1 MIDGPHNDS
10 LSFHRACCH
19 GADHLLVRHA
29 TAAEHDLCLRRCQWS
44 CAWQS
49 NPLAHLIDG
58 DSGEQGPNQKQPE
71 NSKNNGNVFTIALL
85 SVCRCMRVTA
95 KGHRALAEGC
105 PAIRYLR
112 LYGCKPVTDD
122 SLAAFASL
130 QHLQLLDLCGAE
142 HVTDGGLQV

>member
-1 MIDGPHNDS
+1 MPAEMSVELRVAEQPPRSPDRWR
-10 LSFHRACCH
+10 LWRARTK
-19 GADHLLVRHA
+19 LEA
-29 TAAEHDLCLRRCQWS
+29 TR
-44 CAWQS
+44 
-49 NPLAHLIDG
+49 
-58 DSGEQGPNQKQPE
+58 KF
-71 NSKNNGNVFTIALL
+71 KNNGNVFTIALL